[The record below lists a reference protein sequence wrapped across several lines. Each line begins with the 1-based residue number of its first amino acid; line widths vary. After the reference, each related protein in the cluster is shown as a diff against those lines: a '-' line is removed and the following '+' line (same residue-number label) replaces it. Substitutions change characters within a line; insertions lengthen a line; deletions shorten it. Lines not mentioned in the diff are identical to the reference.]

1 MTPVGKPLLSS
12 LSIHQFNDI
21 LNFKTSELS
30 QSRLH
35 SFPLSTINQKCGQPD
50 ATPPMESAMQP
61 TRNER
66 AQMVIEELK
75 TTHQLKSCVHNGGS
89 KSKEMPL
96 TCAYATGTDGHEV
109 MGPLKSPKWGHEWL
123 VKFETGYILL
133 CKRQ

>member
-50 ATPPMESAMQP
+50 ATPPTESDMQP

-75 TTHQLKSCVHNGGS
+75 TTHQLKSCGHNGGS
-89 KSKEMPL
+89 KSKEMSLIVHMPQVPI
-96 TCAYATGTDGHEV
+96 DGHEV
-109 MGPLKSPKWGHEWL
+109 MGPLKSPKRGH
-123 VKFETGYILL
+123 
-133 CKRQ
+133 